1 MGSSIL
7 RVGRAAL
14 SLLPIQVRVAKLV
27 ADELDDTEFALAG
40 GAALIAAGVVDRMTQ
55 DLDFFGTPKDSL
67 SSCATRVLRRLN
79 AEGFEVLPIVEH
91 DRFVRLEVSDDRE
104 RTEVDF
110 GIDAR
115 LYHCEE
121 GELGPA
127 LSLHEIAVDK
137 ILAVFGRTEPRD
149 LSDLAALLDRFALSQ
164 LLEAAAE
171 KDPGFDH
178 DVFVEMVGRF
188 RKVDPD
194 DIALTRSSTIELL
207 DRLSSLGRNGH
218 DVAEREAEGPDLGL

>member
-14 SLLPIQVRVAKLV
+14 SLPPIQVRVAKLV

-40 GAALIAAGVVDRMTQ
+40 GAALVAAGVVDRMTQ
-55 DLDFFGTPKDSL
+55 DLDFFGTPKDSP
-67 SSCATRVLRRLN
+67 SSCATRVLRRLK

-115 LYHCEE
+115 LYHCEAMLAR
-121 GELGPA
+121 LGVNQCGGRP
-127 LSLHEIAVDK
+127 LS
-137 ILAVFGRTEPRD
+137 P
-149 LSDLAALLDRFALSQ
+149 
-164 LLEAAAE
+164 
-171 KDPGFDH
+171 
-178 DVFVEMVGRF
+178 
-188 RKVDPD
+188 
-194 DIALTRSSTIELL
+194 
-207 DRLSSLGRNGH
+207 
-218 DVAEREAEGPDLGL
+218 